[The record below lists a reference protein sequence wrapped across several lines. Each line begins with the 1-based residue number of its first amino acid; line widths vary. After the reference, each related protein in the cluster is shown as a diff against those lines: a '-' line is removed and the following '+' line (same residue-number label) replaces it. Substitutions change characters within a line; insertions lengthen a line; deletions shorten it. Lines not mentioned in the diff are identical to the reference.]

1 MYWKLQCY
9 KLVAKHADGDWR
21 EFENSKQLGIL
32 NIQTFGNQ
40 TDPRLL
46 GKVTPEGDDRAFAAA
61 EASRGASEGSDQA
74 EGLFMEATIREWR
87 RDGRESTPH
96 WCYVTYVIL
105 MCVYIFQRCGAIV
118 LVPILLGV
126 CRNHDRMVW
135 IRSVTEYSF
144 RKEPVAGTIASLQNH
159 A

>member
-74 EGLFMEATIREWR
+74 EGLFMEVTIREWR

-96 WCYVTYVIL
+96 WCCDLCDLDVF
-105 MCVYIFQRCGAIV
+105 YIVFQRCVCVCGAIV
-118 LVPILLGV
+118 LVPVLLGV
-126 CRNHDRMVW
+126 CVETMTVWCGSGVWLSIPSARNPLL
-135 IRSVTEYSF
+135 
-144 RKEPVAGTIASLQNH
+144 EP
-159 A
+159 